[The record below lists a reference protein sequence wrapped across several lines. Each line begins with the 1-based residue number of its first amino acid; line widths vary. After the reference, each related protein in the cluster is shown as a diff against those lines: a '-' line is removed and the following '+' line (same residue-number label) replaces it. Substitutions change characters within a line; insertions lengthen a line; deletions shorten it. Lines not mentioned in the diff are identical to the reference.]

1 MTQAEED
8 LAHMKEMVDLINKNL
23 VTALERIQQLEVIEI
38 TKRDQE
44 IDHLNQYLKNVEE
57 NNNDLMKSQN
67 EQKKMYD
74 QDNREKQCLIDKL

>member
-8 LAHMKEMVDLINKNL
+8 LAHMKEMVNLINKSL
-23 VTALERIQQLEVIEI
+23 VTALERIQQLEVTEI

-74 QDNREKQCLIDKL
+74 

>member
-8 LAHMKEMVDLINKNL
+8 LAHMKEMVDLINRNL
-23 VTALERIQQLEVIEI
+23 VTALERIQQLEVTEI

-44 IDHLNQYLKNVEE
+44 IYHLNQYLKNVEE

-74 QDNREKQCLIDKL
+74 